1 MKLSIIIIASFMIVS
16 VAGRLGKI
24 KELNLTRSYCLKNWG
39 TALEIHF
46 EETSRGCSKKQGE
59 SCKSNCDC
67 CGYSTVC
74 GDITV
79 GGKVVYQCMSKTSDN
94 AVLNKV
100 GEGWNSVKN
109 AFSLCFR

>member
-24 KELNLTRSYCLKNWG
+24 KGTELDKKLLLEKLG
-39 TALEIHF
+39 HGLEIHF